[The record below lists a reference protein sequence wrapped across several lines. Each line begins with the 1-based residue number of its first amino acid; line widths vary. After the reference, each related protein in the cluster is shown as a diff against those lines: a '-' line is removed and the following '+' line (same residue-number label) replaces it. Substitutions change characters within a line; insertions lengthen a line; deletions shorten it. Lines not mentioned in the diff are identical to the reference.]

1 MRAFELFGEIF
12 LRDNGASRSLGE
24 IEGSARRADGALG
37 NGIKTAAKWGGAMVL
52 AAGTAAAAIGGIAL
66 NAAVSYEKQMAN
78 VATLLDG
85 DVKAKIKGMG
95 DEVKKMSVKTGTS
108 TKLLTDGLY
117 QVVSAF
123 GETDDAMKILEISAK
138 GADAGNATVTDSVNL
153 LSAVTKGYGDTSVEA
168 TQKASDLAFET
179 VRLGQTTFPELASS
193 MGKVIPLA
201 GAMNVKQEELFGSMA
216 TLTGVTGDTAE
227 VSTQLRGVI
236 QGFMKPTDSMSKALE
251 TMGFK
256 TGDAAIESLGLDGAL
271 KGLKKA
277 AGGSDTELVNM
288 FGSVEAGTAVLAL
301 TGSQSDEFTEKT
313 KAMAKAAGATNEA
326 FKIQQATTDAMM
338 KKMKASFDVIMITL
352 GEKLLPIF
360 NDFLE
365 WVIEHMPEI
374 QKFIDGAMQV
384 VGDVFTSV
392 GNIIKDVL
400 IPAFKKF
407 WEWIKPYMPQ
417 IKEAV
422 KIAFDIIKG
431 VFKLVGDYITNIVI
445 PIYKAMAE
453 WFFKNFPAIKDAVM
467 KAYDYIKPSFD
478 HLVQV
483 IRDSVMPIIEGLWD
497 TVKKAM
503 PGIQAIFELV
513 FPLIVVAVKLVIDIV
528 AMVIEVVKGIYD
540 FIKPGLDDVAEL
552 FSAIFGGIKTVI
564 EGVQDALDW
573 FNGTEIEDK
582 NATVNTEYTT
592 SGSTSQFG
600 GIDTGSPYGGA
611 RPPVANARGT
621 NNFQG
626 GLTWVGEE
634 GPELMSLQ
642 KGTKIYDNKKSMD
655 MAKRNDK
662 GFNLIIETFVNE
674 RKQDVEELA
683 EELSYYIKKKE
694 LGGA

>member
-12 LRDNGASRSLGE
+12 LRDNGANRSLGE

-37 NGIKTAAKWGGAMVL
+37 KGIKTAAKWGGAMVL
-52 AAGTAAAAIGGIAL
+52 AAGTAAAAIGGVAL
-66 NAAVSYEKQMAN
+66 KAAVSYEKQMAN

-85 DVKAKIKGMG
+85 DVKTKIKNMG
-95 DEVKKMSVKTGTS
+95 DEVKKMSSKTGTS

-123 GETDDAMKILEISAK
+123 GETDDSMKILEISAK
-138 GADAGNATVTDSVNL
+138 GAAAGNATVTDSVNL

-179 VRLGQTTFPELASS
+179 IRLGQTTFPELAAS

-201 GAMNVKQEELFGSMA
+201 GAMKVKQEELFGAMS
-216 TLTGVTGDTAE
+216 TLTGVTGNTAE

-301 TGSQSDEFTEKT
+301 TGSQADNFTEKT
-313 KAMAKAAGATNEA
+313 KAMAEVAGSTTKA
-326 FKIQQATTDAMM
+326 FKIQQATTDAMA
-338 KKMKASFDVIMITL
+338 KKMSASFNVIMITL
-352 GEKLLPIF
+352 GEKLLPVF
-360 NDFLE
+360 NQFLS

-374 QKFIDGAMQV
+374 QKFIDKSMKV
-384 VGDVFTSV
+384 VGNAVTGVIDIV
-392 GNIIKDVL
+392 KDYL
-400 IPAFKKF
+400 IPAFKSF

-422 KIAFDIIKG
+422 KIAFDIIKEIFK
-431 VFKLVGDYITNIVI
+431 VFVWYIKNVVI
-445 PIYKAMAE
+445 PWNKALVKFVMD
-453 WFFKNFPAIKDAVM
+453 NFPKVKDAII
-467 KAYDYIKPSFD
+467 KAWEYIKPAFD

-483 IRDSVMPIIEGLWD
+483 IRDSVMPIINGLWD

-503 PGIQAIFELV
+503 PGIKSIFELV
-513 FPLIVVAVKLVIDIV
+513 FPLIVVAVKLAIDIV
-528 AMVIEVVKGIYD
+528 AEVIKVIKGIYD

-552 FSAIFGGIKTVI
+552 FSTIFGGIKKVI
-564 EGVQDALDW
+564 EGVQWVLDK
-573 FNGTEIEDK
+573 FNGSPIEDK

-592 SGSTSQFG
+592 SGS
-600 GIDTGSPYGGA
+600 PYGGA
-611 RPPVANARGT
+611 RPPIPGNARGT
-621 NNFQG
+621 NNFRG

-655 MAKRNDK
+655 MAQGKTTIIQNFYNTVLKPSEMARQSKRA
-662 GFNLIIETFVNE
+662 
-674 RKQDVEELA
+674 QQELA
-683 EELSYYIKKKE
+683 LKF
-694 LGGA
+694 